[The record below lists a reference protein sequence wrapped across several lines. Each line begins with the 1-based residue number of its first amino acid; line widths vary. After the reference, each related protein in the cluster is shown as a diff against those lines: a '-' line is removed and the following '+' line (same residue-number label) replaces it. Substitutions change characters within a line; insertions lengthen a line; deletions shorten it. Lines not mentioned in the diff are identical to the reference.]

1 MYIYSPLNLIT
12 LLLMKQIYFLFWL
25 LLPLINYSQ
34 TPCTGN
40 LSNGFP
46 CNDYDL
52 MNHFDKTTLSS
63 EDGSDIWGWT
73 DPLDNK
79 EYALMTFEDK
89 TCFLDITDP
98 VNPIYLG
105 FLSTNAGVNY
115 WRDVKV
121 YQNHAF
127 IVADFA
133 GAHGMQVFDLT
144 RLRSVAS
151 PPDNF
156 TADAVLTTGFG
167 GSTIRSCHNIVINE
181 DRPIAYLVGCSS
193 ANGGGP
199 IMIDISNPTSPVAV
213 GQYTADGYT
222 HDAQVVTYDGPDGDH
237 TGKEIFIGS
246 NENKV
251 VIVDVTDPSAPA
263 KISDVTYSNT
273 AYTHQG
279 WFNSSKNYF
288 LVGDEED
295 EQNFGNDTRTII
307 FNFTDLDNP
316 VYHSQFLNTTG
327 AIDHNL
333 YVKGDLVYQANYRSG
348 LRVLNISDIN
358 NITEEGYFDT
368 YPANDGAAFNGAWSV
383 YPYFSSGNIIVS
395 DIDRGFFVVRKSGT
409 LSVGDEELNEA
420 GISVYPNPVNNKLKI
435 TSVNN
440 SIKTVMLYSLLGQ
453 KIIEKTN
460 NAISQVE
467 LDMTGLSEGFYFVKI
482 NNSYT
487 KKILVKR

>member
-127 IVADFA
+127 IVADIV
-133 GAHGMQVFDLT
+133 GGHGMQVFDLK
-144 RLRSVAS
+144 RLRNVAV
-151 PPDNF
+151 PPENF
-156 TADAVLTTGFG
+156 TADTVLTAGWN
-167 GSTIRSCHNIVINE
+167 GSEIRSCHNIVINE
-181 DRPIAYLVGCSS
+181 AIGMAYLVGCGS

-199 IMIDISNPTSPVAV
+199 IFIDITNPTSPIAV
-213 GQYTADGYT
+213 GEYTAEGYT
-222 HDAQVVTYDGPDGDH
+222 HDAQVVTYNGPDTEH
-237 TGKEIFIGS
+237 IGKEIFVGS
-246 NENKV
+246 NQDKV
-251 VIVDVTDPSAPA
+251 VVLDVTNPAAPV
-263 KISDVTYSNT
+263 KISEVSYGNVS
-273 AYTHQG
+273 YTHQG
-279 WFNSSKNYF
+279 WFTSDMTYF
-288 LVGDEED
+288 IVGDETD
-295 EQNFGNDTRTII
+295 ESSFGGNTRTII
-307 FNFTDLDNP
+307 LDFTDLDNP
-316 VYHSQFLNTTG
+316 VYHSDFSGNSS

-333 YVKGDLVYQANYRSG
+333 YVKGDLLFQANYTAG
-348 LRVLNISDIN
+348 LSVLDISDIN
-358 NITEEGYFDT
+358 NISEVGYFDT
-368 YPANDGAAFNGAWSV
+368 YPANNSTNTIGAWSV
-383 YPYFSSGNIIVS
+383 YPYFNSGNIIIS
-395 DIDRGFFVVRKSGT
+395 DTDRGFFIVRQSGT
-409 LSVGDEELNEA
+409 LSIDE
-420 GISVYPNPVNNKLKI
+420 SVFDDQNIAIYPNPAHERI
-435 TSVNN
+435 TVTTKNIN
-440 SIKTVMLYSLLGQ
+440 IKQIDMFNVLGQ
-453 KIIEKTN
+453 KVLNIEGNFENEHTLNVKRFN
-460 NAISQVE
+460 N
-467 LDMTGLSEGFYFVKI
+467 GLYFLKI
-482 NNSYT
+482 NNNFT
-487 KKILVKR
+487 QKILIK